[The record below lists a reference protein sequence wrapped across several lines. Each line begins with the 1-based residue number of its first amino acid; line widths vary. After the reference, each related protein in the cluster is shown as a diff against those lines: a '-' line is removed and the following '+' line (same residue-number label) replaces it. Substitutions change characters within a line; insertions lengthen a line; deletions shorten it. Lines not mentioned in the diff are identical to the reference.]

1 MVNSVTV
8 GAATVGAA
16 MAVGTAAVGSAAL
29 GLAHEGPALPI
40 IMGRRALERAIG
52 KSGTGL
58 AMAAPSLA
66 ALVGA
71 RDGEDART
79 TASLLLDMARSY
91 LGELQ
96 RFRSRLDPAT
106 VCRDPGRARE
116 HGEPAL
122 QASGAAARASL
133 AVLALIGYLDQA
145 RPLTSDEPSSCSGA
159 FASTPESHAPGRS
172 LIAEPRSPLELPSAV
187 QLARSWAMG
196 APAASMA
203 RSGSVNTSDWLEH
216 LLDEVDAWLNEGT
229 ARPGYADVRP
239 RKQPQGLER
248 PPSARAAASTT
259 EAPLQARA
267 LRLENSCSG
276 SPTAPSNDERALGSR
291 RAPRC
296 ICRGRQRASGEVA
309 SAPRQARQ
317 RALGLGFVQFEA
329 PGMTLRAIRARAGRR
344 REARCRALEHDAELS
359 DHGARIRDGAH
370 VELLAAGVAADI
382 ACLEL

>member
-1 MVNSVTV
+1 
-8 GAATVGAA
+8 
-16 MAVGTAAVGSAAL
+16 
-29 GLAHEGPALPI
+29 
-40 IMGRRALERAIG
+40 MGRRALERAIG

-58 AMAAPSLA
+58 TMAAPSLA

-71 RDGEDART
+71 RAGEDART

-116 HGEPAL
+116 HAEPTL

-159 FASTPESHAPGRS
+159 FASAPATHAPGRA
-172 LIAEPRSPLELPSAV
+172 LVAEPRSPLELPSAV

-203 RSGSVNTSDWLEH
+203 PSGSVNTSDWLEH

-239 RKQPQGLER
+239 RKTQSLER
-248 PPSARAAASTT
+248 QPTAHSGSTLAT
-259 EAPLQARA
+259 SSQAPLQARA
-267 LRLENSCSG
+267 LRV
-276 SPTAPSNDERALGSR
+276 
-291 RAPRC
+291 
-296 ICRGRQRASGEVA
+296 GEFVF
-309 SAPRQARQ
+309 
-317 RALGLGFVQFEA
+317 GFA
-329 PGMTLRAIRARAGRR
+329 DGP
-344 REARCRALEHDAELS
+344 AE
-359 DHGARIRDGAH
+359 
-370 VELLAAGVAADI
+370 
-382 ACLEL
+382 